1 MFSLFS
7 NLKDCA
13 VCAKYSVHS
22 FLAALGPRFVFG
34 LMAFPAKRFQ
44 VVKLKFLA
52 AIVDRLPVVDNSH
65 RHPTPVFQ
73 ATNA

>member
-1 MFSLFS
+1 MISLFLTS
-7 NLKDCA
+7 KIALVALNTRSILFCRA
-13 VCAKYSVHS
+13 RPSV
-22 FLAALGPRFVFG
+22 VFG
-34 LMAFPAKRFQ
+34 LMAVPAKRFQ